1 MAAHAIAFAAKPI
14 RTTTEVADRYRARL
28 ARAFTRM
35 MTALSA
41 SVKST
46 DRPDAIP
53 DRVAGLFNGSGLQPN
68 QRSFADEFAIVFEA
82 GAEAGMRRLDRVAV
96 PKSVATAMTF
106 TLLNPSAVSFLQG
119 YGFELITSLT
129 LGARQTIAAI
139 VTNAFT
145 DGTPPK
151 AQARQIREYIGL
163 TPAQYQAVRNYR
175 RMLESGDP
183 GLLRD
188 SLSRQLRDAR
198 FDSTIERAIV
208 NGTRL
213 TRQQIERLV
222 SRYAERQLKY
232 RAEMIAR
239 TETIRAA
246 NAGQVEAWNQAQQQG
261 LLSAT
266 VRQKWIYTRDERTC
280 TICPRIPGMNP
291 EGVPIGGLFQSPVG
305 LIRQPPDPHPQC
317 RCSLGLVN
325 VG

>member
-1 MAAHAIAFAAKPI
+1 MAAHAIALASPKP
-14 RTTTEVADRYRARL
+14 RTATEVADRYRARI
-28 ARAFTRM
+28 ARQFTRM
-35 MTALSA
+35 MDALSA

-46 DRPDAIP
+46 DTPHAIP
-53 DRVAGLFNGSGLQPN
+53 DRIAGLFNGSGLPPN
-68 QRSFADEFAIVFEA
+68 QRSYAEEFAVIFEA
-82 GAEAGMRRLDRVAV
+82 GAEVGMRRLDRVAV

-119 YGFELITSLT
+119 YGFELITALT
-129 LGARQTIAAI
+129 LGTRQTIAAI

-145 DGTPPK
+145 DGVTPK
-151 AQARQIREYIGL
+151 AQARQIRQFIGL
-163 TPAQYQAVRNYR
+163 TAAQYQAVRNYR

-183 GLLRD
+183 GMLRD

-198 FDSTIERAIV
+198 FDSSIERAIV

-213 TRQQIERLV
+213 TREQIERLV

-246 NAGQVEAWNQAQQQG
+246 NAGQIEAWLQAQRQG
-261 LLSAT
+261 FLPAT
-266 VRQKWIYTRDERTC
+266 MRQKWIYTRDERTC
-280 TICPRIPGMNP
+280 KICPQIPSMNP
-291 EGVPIGGLFQSPVG
+291 QGVPIGGMFQSPIG
-305 LIRQPPDPHPQC
+305 LVRQPPDPHPEC